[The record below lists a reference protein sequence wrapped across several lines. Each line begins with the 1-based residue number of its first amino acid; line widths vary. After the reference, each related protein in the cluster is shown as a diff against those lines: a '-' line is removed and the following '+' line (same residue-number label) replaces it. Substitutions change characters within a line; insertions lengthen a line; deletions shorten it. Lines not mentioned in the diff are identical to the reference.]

1 MEESVR
7 GRLDTGIGGR
17 TPWLEVFVLISLVL
31 VACRRSG
38 KSRRKKESKVESES
52 ESESIR
58 MKGKE
63 RE

>member
-52 ESESIR
+52 ESIR